1 MNGVPFLF
9 CTTFRSFFWTAHY
22 FFFLCAFLAKMA
34 TYSLVIDNVYLVLEN
49 HDRQWISC
57 LFLKTSDFQMESL

>member
-1 MNGVPFLF
+1 MACHFYFAQLF
-9 CTTFRSFFWTAHY
+9 VLFSGLPII
-22 FFFLCAFLAKMA
+22 FFLCAFLAKMA